1 MKEVVSKSKVLK
13 TIKNIEDA
21 IRYFIL
27 KNKSNGYFWVSEDVI
42 NDVYNEFVNNG
53 YSVKRTN
60 NRLFIRWE

>member
-42 NDVYNEFVNNG
+42 DSVYNEFVNNG

>member
-27 KNKSNGYFWVSEDVI
+27 KNKTNGYFWVSEDVI
-42 NDVYNEFVNNG
+42 DSVYNEFVNNG

>member
-42 NDVYNEFVNNG
+42 DSVYNEFVNNG
-53 YSVKRTN
+53 YSVKKTN

>member
-1 MKEVVSKSKVLK
+1 MKEVVSNSKVLK

-42 NDVYNEFVNNG
+42 DSVYNEFVNNG